1 MQVEETSE
9 SKFCEVAIKYIQ
21 KLTGGPVE
29 KEKTA
34 DDHFCDMI
42 AKSLNVMT
50 DEEQKKLEIHQLDSS
65 ERTIWNICISQPWES
80 FTAHI

>member
-1 MQVEETSE
+1 MHLYDDQLNAKCKKNVQVEETSE
-9 SKFCEVAIKYIQ
+9 SKFLEVATKYMQ

-42 AKSLNVMT
+42 AKSLNGFI
-50 DEEQKKLEIHQLDSS
+50 DGKQKKNLSS
-65 ERTIWNICISQPWES
+65 CKFIS
-80 FTAHI
+80 